1 MPATLVPRGGAV
13 VDGTG
18 APAGRADVAV
28 DGDRIVAVGDLPDY
42 VDARVVDATGLTV
55 VPGFV
60 NVLSHAWGTLQV
72 DPSGASELLQG
83 VTTEVFGEAF
93 SLGPSDDRMVEAMRP
108 WGGMGRDAEVI
119 FSRLSLGLDYL
130 ERKGVA
136 PNVASFIG
144 GVNLRLLGAGVCDP
158 PPRRAGPDRR

>member
-1 MPATLVPRGGAV
+1 MPATLVLRGGTV

-18 APAGRADVAV
+18 GPARRADVAV
-28 DGDRIVAVGDLPDY
+28 DGDRIVAVGELPEQL
-42 VDARVVDATGLTV
+42 DAEVIDATGLTV
-55 VPGFV
+55 APGFV

-108 WGGMGRDAEVI
+108 WGGMGRDADVI
-119 FSRLSLGLDYL
+119 FSRLSLGLDHL

-144 GVNLRLLGAGVCDP
+144 GGQPPAPRRGVPAP
-158 PPRRAGPDRR
+158 PPRHLAL